1 MFLNN
6 FSKNYALS
14 YNNFKMNNK
23 KFQINRDWNGKIKDI
38 NIGGL
43 KVNEISKFQ
52 HKSTNNQN
60 VKEI

>member
-6 FSKNYALS
+6 FNKNYALS